1 MDTLTQSQFQAAFD
15 HGAVKGVTIEPVGA
29 QFAVKVVTLKGEAML
44 VVAGRAEPRL
54 FSTVDSAVRLLHKL
68 GVRRIVLDRLE
79 RWHPGQAAL
88 AAPKG

>member
-15 HGAVKGVTIEPVGA
+15 HGAVKGVMIEPLGA
-29 QFAVKVVTLKGEAML
+29 LFAVKVITLKGEAML
-44 VVAGRAEPRL
+44 VAVGKAEPRL